1 MPSGI
6 RKGSLRATIPR
17 LCNEPRLNAETS
29 PFYERLRRR
38 SVAILLTLLIEGLL
52 VLLLLG
58 LVVEPEATRET
69 ATRLTTFSLAPAAE
83 TAKPEKAAAKPV
95 AARPTPPKEVTPPE
109 TPTPPS
115 PNTGFIE
122 MSREEMAAGDIS
134 TLPKQARAAAGG
146 GSAGDTALASGQAPN
161 GEPLYRAEWKREP
174 TDGELAFY
182 LPKNRPPGSWA
193 VIACRTIENY
203 QVENCQSIGESPPG
217 SGIARALRQ
226 AAWQFRV
233 RPPRVGNKPLVG
245 AWVSIRFDFT
255 KSEQGEN

>member
-1 MPSGI
+1 M
-6 RKGSLRATIPR
+6 
-17 LCNEPRLNAETS
+17 
-29 PFYERLRRR
+29 
-38 SVAILLTLLIEGLL
+38 LTLLIEGLL

-58 LVVEPEATRET
+58 LVVAPEATRET
-69 ATRLTTFSLAPAAE
+69 ATRLQTFSLAPAAE
-83 TAKPEKAAAKPV
+83 TAKPTKSDKAAAKPTV
-95 AARPTPPKEVTPPE
+95 KRPTPPKEVTPPE

-122 MSREEMAAGDIS
+122 MSREEMAAADIS
-134 TLPKQARAAAGG
+134 TLPKQARAAAGN
-146 GSAGDTALASGQAPN
+146 SAGDTALASGQAPN

-182 LPKNRPPGSWA
+182 LPKDRPPGSWA

-255 KSEQGEN
+255 KSERAEN

>member
-1 MPSGI
+1 M
-6 RKGSLRATIPR
+6 
-17 LCNEPRLNAETS
+17 NAETS
-29 PFYERLRRR
+29 PFYERLQRRG
-38 SVAILLTLLIEGLL
+38 VAIVLTVLLEGLL
-52 VLLLLG
+52 VLMLLS
-58 LVVEPEATRET
+58 LVVAPEATRET
-69 ATRLTTFSLAPAAE
+69 ATRLQTFSLAPAAE
-83 TAKPEKAAAKPV
+83 TAKPAKSDKAAAKPS
-95 AARPTPPKEVTPPE
+95 AARPTPPKEVTPPK

-122 MSREEMAAGDIS
+122 MSREEMAAADIS
-134 TLPKQARAAAGG
+134 TLPKQASAAAGG

-255 KSEQGEN
+255 KSERAEN

>member
-1 MPSGI
+1 M
-6 RKGSLRATIPR
+6 
-17 LCNEPRLNAETS
+17 NAETS
-29 PFYERLRRR
+29 PFYERLQRRGA
-38 SVAILLTLLIEGLL
+38 AIVLTLLIEGLL

-58 LVVEPEATRET
+58 LVVAPEATRET
-69 ATRLTTFSLAPAAE
+69 ATRLQTFSLAPAAK
-83 TAKPEKAAAKPV
+83 TAKPDKPAAKPV

-115 PNTGFIE
+115 PNKGFIE
-122 MSREEMAAGDIS
+122 MSREEMAAADIS
-134 TLPKQARAAAGG
+134 TLPKQARAAGG

-203 QVENCQSIGESPPG
+203 QVENCQSLGESPPG
-217 SGIARALRQ
+217 SGIAQAMRR

-255 KSEQGEN
+255 KSERAEN

>member
-1 MPSGI
+1 M
-6 RKGSLRATIPR
+6 
-17 LCNEPRLNAETS
+17 NAELS
-29 PFYERLRRR
+29 PFYERLQRRGA
-38 SVAILLTLLIEGLL
+38 AILLTLLIEGLL
-52 VLLLLG
+52 VLMLLG
-58 LVVEPEATRET
+58 LVVVPEGVRET
-69 ATRLTTFSLAPAAE
+69 ATRLQTFSLAPAAE
-83 TAKPEKAAAKPV
+83 TAKPTKSDKAAAKPTV
-95 AARPTPPKEVTPPE
+95 KRPTPPKEVTPPK

-122 MSREEMAAGDIS
+122 MSREEMAAADIS

-182 LPKNRPPGSWA
+182 LPKNRPPSSWA
-193 VIACRTIENY
+193 VIACRTIENF

-217 SGIARALRQ
+217 SGIAQAMRR

-245 AWVSIRFDFT
+245 AWVSIHFDFT

>member
-1 MPSGI
+1 M
-6 RKGSLRATIPR
+6 
-17 LCNEPRLNAETS
+17 NAELS
-29 PFYERLRRR
+29 PFYERLQRRGA
-38 SVAILLTLLIEGLL
+38 AILLTLLLEGLL
-52 VLLLLG
+52 VLLLLS
-58 LVVEPEATRET
+58 LAVEPEGTRET

-83 TAKPEKAAAKPV
+83 TAKPETAAAKPS

-115 PNTGFIE
+115 PNKGFVE
-122 MSREEMAAGDIS
+122 MSQAEMAAGDIS
-134 TLPKQARAAAGG
+134 TLPKYAGAAAGG
-146 GSAGDTALASGQAPN
+146 GSAGDSAKASGQAPN

-203 QVENCQSIGESPPG
+203 QVENCQSLGESPPG
-217 SGIARALRQ
+217 SGIAHAMRR

-255 KSEQGEN
+255 KSEQGDN